1 MAPSGAKLFTIHFI
15 FETDHRAMSKY
26 VKDLVTRD
34 IQRRL
39 EGVEDAVLV
48 NTVGMDANTTVE
60 LRDEL
65 AKKDIHMLVVKN
77 SLARRA
83 TAGSSLAP
91 AFEGAKGQVGVCW
104 GATDF
109 VSLVKEVVSLD
120 KDQDK
125 YEKFVGVGGVM
136 DGEALDSDGL
146 KAVSKWPS
154 REEQISLLVGQIL
167 GPGASLSAALLGP
180 GKLLASQVKEIE
192 EKSEGD
198 AA

>member
-1 MAPSGAKLFTIHFI
+1 
-15 FETDHRAMSKY
+15 MSKF

-34 IQRRL
+34 IKRRL
-39 EGVEDAVLV
+39 EGVDDAVLV
-48 NTVGMDANTTVE
+48 NTVGLDANTTVQ
-60 LRDEL
+60 LRNEL
-65 AKKDIHMLVVKN
+65 AEKDIHLLVVKN

-83 TAGSSLAP
+83 TEGSSLAP
-91 AFEGAKGQVGVCW
+91 AFEGAKGHIGVCW
-104 GATDF
+104 GASDF
-109 VSLVKEVVSLD
+109 VSLVKEVVKLD
-120 KDQDK
+120 KDKEK

-136 DGEALDSDGL
+136 DGESLDTEDL

-154 REEQISLLVGQIL
+154 REEQLSLLMGQIL

-180 GKLLASQVKEIE
+180 GKMLASQVKQIE